1 MLLMFLVDKSV
12 NKFKQIMSLDDKQ
25 LVQSAQK
32 FNNTGS
38 SLEFLSYAWMMHM
51 SVLFGLIKTNE

>member
-1 MLLMFLVDKSV
+1 MPGTLMLLMFLVDKSV

-38 SLEFLSYAWMMHM
+38 SLEFLSYA
-51 SVLFGLIKTNE
+51 